1 MIKKITKTLILPALI
16 FFGFAQF
23 CFAQAV
29 QDTDTMYSL
38 AQNYVLSKKYVEAK
52 VLYKKILAISPT
64 DKIALNNLKYV
75 NQQMQNNQ
83 LVSSLNSMKSCA
95 HAPAQVYALLK
106 PEDDI
111 SCNDVIN
118 MKYMLDLIWSD
129 STGRILLTSLAQK
142 HIPINITTQDA
153 NDANATMTQS
163 KNTLYV
169 YGFIP
174 IFSANNSKL
183 EVNIPQVHIENFMNQ
198 NLSST
203 QRIYSLHALVHEFC
217 HAYRFINF
225 PQSHNSLEEELTASM
240 IGFNVSYKVLT
251 GHGMTQEQTKVY
263 SHMIYKSLLGDSHCA
278 LPPHSGFIQ
287 NMLSKGID
295 VPCPNVYANIVKN

>member
-1 MIKKITKTLILPALI
+1 MIKNFILIALI
-16 FFGFAQF
+16 FFGFTQF

-29 QDTDTMYSL
+29 QNVDEMLSL
-38 AQNYVLSKKYVEAK
+38 AQNYVINKQYAQAK
-52 VLYKKILAISPT
+52 VLYQKILAISPS
-64 DKIALNNLKYV
+64 DKFALNNLKYV
-75 NQQMQNNQ
+75 NQQMKTNQ
-83 LVSSLNSMKSCA
+83 LVSSLNSIKSCP
-95 HAPAQVYALLK
+95 HAPAKVYALLK

-111 SCNDVIN
+111 SYNDIAN

-142 HIPINITTQDA
+142 RIPINITTQDA

-174 IFSANNSKL
+174 VFSANNSKL
-183 EVNIPQVHIENFMNQ
+183 EVNIPQAHIENFMNQ

-225 PQSHNSLEEELTASM
+225 PQSKNSLEEELTASM

-251 GHGMTQEQTKVY
+251 GHGMTQEQTKIY
-263 SHMIYKSLLGDSHCA
+263 SRMIYKSLLGDSHCS
-278 LPPHSGFIQ
+278 LQPHSGFIQ
-287 NMLSKGID
+287 NMLSKGIE
-295 VPCPNVYANIVKN
+295 VPYPNVYSSLAFR